1 MRLEWP
7 QVDLAAM
14 ANDLTAAERA
24 EVLERLVHELAGM
37 RSYAAALEQ
46 RVAKQQ
52 GASHAWD
59 VKNLAMKRSDIAT
72 AEAQLAALQQ
82 ADVAAT
88 AAEHQQPP
96 PAQAQARPQTVRVPP
111 APRQTAEEQD
121 RHRDLSALWLDCM
134 MAARVLFER
143 DPKAGVY
150 FCVIGPHTV
159 YVYLYLSVDAEL
171 EQIFAAALRQRYA
184 DRLDAMSGAD
194 NPPRGKLIIRR
205 FSEPEPVQARLSAA
219 EQLDDF
225 YAAFVELIEEMRNWA
240 PDALHYTVAETNVT
254 YARLVAVNGAR
265 PIYQQDWMLHLIV
278 DGRVDDPRGEH
289 PFSVHPVGVMVNIL
303 WRMLVRT
310 IPAASSLTI
319 DRPRPVFVRGTWP
332 RKTSAEAEVE
342 DNARTAQLWL
352 TCLQVAD
359 ERGLTSATE
368 DCCYIVWSSTMIV
381 INPNGGQHPEVLREA
396 LLARV
401 RSGTT
406 VDIAVGRTFYAR
418 DQFDAFY
425 AGLALFI
432 DHLRT
437 TAPATH
443 GALLGRDVPTPGVT
457 FRTLE
462 AQLGAANAVVPQLCL
477 WTPGEQIDFTA
488 PDGLHPWAAAPP
500 SPIVG
505 HVAAIWSAMVNTA
518 SLGQKARPMVRT
530 ADGKPVIMRGPGQA
544 ERWRM
549 FTGTTFSMR
558 QRVAMIDAVERL
570 YNKDNPS
577 QVDGNFDPATFYHEV
592 LEHPA
597 WLPHVGSIL
606 YHGTREESFL
616 GDPDVLRR
624 MRTVTFFSPDA
635 PMSQTYA
642 AHNMLAFRVA
652 HELPHPM
659 VHIQRV
665 GHGQLTHDRLAAVWT
680 PLFGYPKSFFTRAA
694 EIVAKL
700 WGTGM
705 LVSQA
710 QSYGALNGRQPSGV
724 EVVLC
729 EPQRYLEPLPVT
741 AHLRSNLF
749 NGLRLAYPGELAA
762 DDMVEFVLYA
772 LFTTPDEWKPLLDG
786 QDYFEL
792 RLARRLQTMF
802 PPAAVVTWRSIS
814 ANTTCLF
821 DDGRIYNQA
830 TSGHA
835 SADVGGYVDLPAAD
849 IQVLPARDQTVYV
862 HDIRAM
868 DAAIRAVLLPMLEN
882 RNEAGHEYTRVL
894 QHNIRTNTEVLL
906 FAERQYPRFLRIM
919 PWARKTA
926 TAADPAIDVVRV
938 NNGLAYY
945 WMPQAAATS
954 NVLLGWRQL

>member
-1 MRLEWP
+1 
-7 QVDLAAM
+7 M
-14 ANDLTAAERA
+14 ASDLTAAERA

-82 ADVAAT
+82 ADVAAV

-96 PAQAQARPQTVRVPP
+96 PVQPQPRPQPRPGKATP
-111 APRQTAEEQD
+111 APRQTAKEYD
-121 RHRDLSALWLDCM
+121 RHRDMSGLWLDCM
-134 MAARVLFER
+134 MATHALLQV
-143 DPKAGVY
+143 DPKAGAY
-150 FCVIGPHTV
+150 FCVTAPQTV
-159 YVYLYLSVDAEL
+159 YVSLYGMGDAVPQQ
-171 EQIFAAALRQRYA
+171 QIFDEALRQRYA

-194 NPPRGKLIIRR
+194 NPPHGKLVIHH
-205 FSEPEPVQARLSAA
+205 SYVPDPVQARVNVV

-225 YAAFVELIEEMRNWA
+225 YNAFVNFIEEMRNWL
-240 PDALHYTVAETNVT
+240 PNTLRDTVAAPNVT
-254 YARLVAVNGAR
+254 YARLVAVNAER
-265 PIYQQDWMLHLIV
+265 SRQEQDWALHLIV
-278 DGRVDDPRGEH
+278 GGKVDDLGGAH
-289 PFSVHPVGVMVNIL
+289 PFSEERLGRMINNL
-303 WRMLVRT
+303 WRMLIIRA
-310 IPAASSLTI
+310 PGADLLLSE
-319 DRPRPVFVRGTWP
+319 PVFVRGAWP
-332 RKTSAEAEVE
+332 RKTSAERQAEE
-342 DNARTAQLWL
+342 AARSAQLWL
-352 TCLQVAD
+352 ACLQVAD
-359 ERGLTSATE
+359 ERGLTTAA
-368 DCCYIVWSSTMIV
+368 DDLCYVVWSSVEIV
-381 INPNGGQHPEVLREA
+381 LKKSSIHDMQAFRLM
-396 LLARV
+396 LLTRVGSGAR
-401 RSGTT
+401 
-406 VDIAVGRTFYAR
+406 VDIADGKTFYAR
-418 DQFDAFY
+418 GQFDDFY

-432 DHLRT
+432 NHLRT

-462 AQLGAANAVVPQLCL
+462 AQLGDANAVVPQLCL

-518 SLGQKARPMVRT
+518 SHGQKARPMVRT

-616 GDPDVLRR
+616 GDPNVLRR

-830 TSGHA
+830 TSGRA